1 MSLYSTAAGV
11 VTLSSSWGV
20 FDTHND
26 GGHVSDPDVVVVD
39 QDLAA
44 YATVVSLT
52 AATTS
57 ITTNA
62 ASIGTIN
69 TSIADLDNAVGEVQ
83 QILEHSDTTKLAHA
97 TLEAN
102 VLVPFSA
109 SNTVIASNLQV
120 IEGASAPANGTP
132 SGLLFTKGAVSES
145 LNLLEDARV
154 VMEPTATSL
163 YRFGAVDAQTGAD
176 RDTHDGLHLYTSVA
190 LDGSGDREVAQP
202 NLNEIV
208 VKVCKS
214 KPSLYI
220 RSVKNVDVP
229 ILEIVNASETVQ
241 MKLSHGGC
249 QLVPC
254 TVQSNVGASDSDAT
268 WQCNDDA
275 GLSTCS
281 VTNDGSL
288 TTYAHNPFRRPFK
301 TARSGPVISLHQ
313 TGASTSFL
321 ECKDNSDV
329 LRLTI
334 RSDGHVDHHN
344 VILAPGVQPVGH
356 APMTD
361 SAGVGDNSLYVG
373 STRLSYN
380 RSLHR
385 MEYHRLKLSHI
396 PLYLQGRNFTSNDLP
411 ANHATN
417 DMSVMKWIEHAKA
430 QVPVGAVGR

>member
-83 QILEHSDTTKLAHA
+83 QILEHSDTTQLAHA

-132 SGLLFTKGAVSES
+132 SGLFFTKGAVSES

-176 RDTHDGLHLYTSVA
+176 RDTHDGLHLYTAVA

-254 TVQSNVGASDSDAT
+254 TVLSNVVASDSDET
-268 WQCNDDA
+268 WQCNHDA

-301 TARSGPVISLHQ
+301 TARYGPVISLHQ

-334 RSDGHVDHHN
+334 RTDGHMDHHN
-344 VILAPGVQPVGH
+344 VILAPGVPACRARPNDRQESGTPPSTLDPRGSLTTGRCT
-356 APMTD
+356 AWSTTD
-361 SAGVGDNSLYVG
+361 SNSATSRCTCKAVTSHPTTYRPT
-373 STRLSYN
+373 TR
-380 RSLHR
+380 
-385 MEYHRLKLSHI
+385 
-396 PLYLQGRNFTSNDLP
+396 PTTCP
-411 ANHATN
+411 
-417 DMSVMKWIEHAKA
+417 
-430 QVPVGAVGR
+430 